1 MNGTWRYLTQEE
13 SRASNAMSEV
23 MKIGR
28 LIDDSGEVCN
38 CADISDRGCGVPH
51 DSMAEDLIAAIEHY
65 VDATL
70 KVDPTA
76 NRGAILSKVLESL
89 QRLSRHIEWLEILPE
104 TMEREIHQYALQRM
118 ETHGLP
124 QLSTAA

>member
-1 MNGTWRYLTQEE
+1 MNGTWRYLTPDE

-23 MKIGR
+23 LKVGR

-38 CADISDRGCGVPH
+38 CADTSDRGCSVDH

-65 VDATL
+65 VDTTL
-70 KVDPTA
+70 QVDPTA
-76 NRGAILSKVLESL
+76 NRGAILSKALESL
-89 QRLSRHIEWLEILPE
+89 QRLSRHVEWLEIIPE
-104 TMEREIHQYALQRM
+104 AMEREIHQHALRRM